1 MNSTKK
7 NICLLLLC
15 VVLIVAPFIVAKNGA
30 FAGSDDLAEEKIE
43 ELNGDYTPWAH
54 HIFEP
59 PSGEVESF
67 LFSLQASIGA
77 GFIGFFIG
85 RKTKKC

>member
-1 MNSTKK
+1 MSTVKK
-7 NICLLLLC
+7 NLILLLLC
-15 VVLIVAPFIVAKNGA
+15 VILLVAPFIVARNGE
-30 FAGSDDLAEEKIE
+30 FSGSDDLAEEKIE
-43 ELNGDYTPWAH
+43 ELNKDYKPWAS

-67 LFSLQASIGA
+67 LFSLQAAIGA
-77 GFIGFFIG
+77 GFIGFFVG